1 MSLLVDVFVREPDG
15 ELRILD
21 VPDEVY
27 QSGGFESWRT
37 TVWGSEFVRSL
48 GARLLPVLADRDL
61 YVEHEQV
68 PDLLREVA
76 LLRDNLDAVAAGTE
90 RPRTLQEHRGGIEC
104 RLGIIEAGAH
114 KALEIGGGV
123 LIW

>member
-15 ELRILD
+15 KRRILD
-21 VPDEVY
+21 VPDGVY
-27 QSGGFESWRT
+27 RSGGFESWRT

-48 GARLLPVLADRDL
+48 GARFLPVLADQDL
-61 YVEHEQV
+61 YVEAEDV
-68 PDLLREVA
+68 PEFRREVA
-76 LLRDNLDAVAAGTE
+76 LLHSRLDEVAHGTQ
-90 RPRTLQEHRGGIEC
+90 RPRTVEEHRDDIEI
-104 RLGIIEAGAH
+104 RLRIIEESSR

>member
-1 MSLLVDVFVREPDG
+1 MSLLVEVFVREPDG
-15 ELRILD
+15 GLRILD
-21 VPDEVY
+21 VPDDVY

-48 GARLLPVLADRDL
+48 GARFLPVLAEQDL
-61 YVEHEQV
+61 YVEAGDV
-68 PDLLREVA
+68 PEFQREVA
-76 LLRDNLDAVAAGTE
+76 LLRSRLDEVAHGTA
-90 RPRTLQEHRGGIEC
+90 RPRTVEEHRHQIET
-104 RLGIIEAGAH
+104 RLRIMEESAR